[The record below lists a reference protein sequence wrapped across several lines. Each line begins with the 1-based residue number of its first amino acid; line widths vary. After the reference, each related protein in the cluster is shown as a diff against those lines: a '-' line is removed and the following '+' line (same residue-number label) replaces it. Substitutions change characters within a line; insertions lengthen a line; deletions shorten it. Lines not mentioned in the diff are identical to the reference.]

1 MAEITV
7 KHLGLKITIEGKF
20 GRLSEQDLYT
30 QAVVSLIRK
39 AKIKEWQSRLEE
51 ANETD
56 DEDRDELDDCI
67 PSPLRELLRER
78 TDDEDRDALDEFCS
92 AVFIAVA
99 HLYRAED
106 NYSDDKQDKAEKIGE
121 LSIPEND
128 SMFGALL
135 GILSNLGNIH
145 GMMLGG
151 DIIAEEPK
159 DLN

>member
-20 GRLSEQDLYT
+20 GGLSEQDLYT
-30 QAVVSLIRK
+30 QAVVSLIKK
-39 AKIKEWQSRLEE
+39 AKIKQWQSQFEE
-51 ANETD
+51 ADETD
-56 DEDRDELDDCI
+56 DEDRDV
-67 PSPLRELLRER
+67 
-78 TDDEDRDALDEFCS
+78 LDEFCS

-106 NYSDDKQDKAEKIGE
+106 NYTEDKQVKTEKIGN

-135 GILSNLGNIH
+135 GIISNLGNIR
-145 GMMLGG
+145 GMILGG
-151 DIIAEEPK
+151 DIRAEEPQ

>member
-20 GRLSEQDLYT
+20 GGLSEQDLYT

-39 AKIKEWQSRLEE
+39 AKIKEWQSRFDE
-51 ANETD
+51 AVETD
-56 DEDRDELDDCI
+56 DEDRDVLDDLL

-106 NYSDDKQDKAEKIGE
+106 TYPDDKPVKTEKIGE
-121 LSIPEND
+121 LTIPEND
-128 SMFGALL
+128 SIFGALL
-135 GILSNLGNIH
+135 GIISNLGNIR
-145 GMMLGG
+145 GMLLGG
-151 DIIAEEPK
+151 DIRAEEPK

>member
-20 GRLSEQDLYT
+20 GGLSEQDLYT

-39 AKIKEWQSRLEE
+39 AKIKEWQSYCEE
-51 ANETD
+51 ADETG
-56 DEDRDELDDCI
+56 DEDRDVLDECI
-67 PSPLRELLRER
+67 PSPLRELLRDR
-78 TDDEDRDALDEFCS
+78 TDDEDRDVLDEFCS
-92 AVFIAVA
+92 AVLIAVA

-106 NYSDDKQDKAEKIGE
+106 NYTEDKQVKTEKIGN

-128 SMFGALL
+128 SIFGALL
-135 GILSNLGNIH
+135 GIITNLGNIR
-145 GMMLGG
+145 GMLLGG
-151 DIIAEEPK
+151 DIRAEEPK

>member
-1 MAEITV
+1 MAEIIV

-20 GRLSEQDLYT
+20 GGLSEQDLYT

-39 AKIKEWQSRLEE
+39 AKIKEWQRRFDE
-51 ANETD
+51 AGETD
-56 DEDRDELDDCI
+56 DEDSDALDDCI

-78 TDDEDRDALDEFCS
+78 TEDEDRDALDEFCS
-92 AVFIAVA
+92 AVFVAVA

-106 NYSDDKQDKAEKIGE
+106 KYADDKQDKAEKIGE
-121 LSIPEND
+121 LSLPEND

-135 GILSNLGNIH
+135 GILSNLGHIH

-151 DIIAEEPK
+151 DILAEEPK

>member
-20 GRLSEQDLYT
+20 GGLSEQDLYT

-39 AKIKEWQSRLEE
+39 AEIKQWQSHSDEADKTGEE
-51 ANETD
+51 E
-56 DEDRDELDDCI
+56 RDV
-67 PSPLRELLRER
+67 
-78 TDDEDRDALDEFCS
+78 LDEFCS
-92 AVFIAVA
+92 AVLIAVA

-106 NYSDDKQDKAEKIGE
+106 NPTEDNRVKTEKIGN

-135 GILSNLGNIH
+135 GILTNLGNIRS
-145 GMMLGG
+145 GMILGG
-151 DIIAEEPK
+151 DIRAEEPK

>member
-20 GRLSEQDLYT
+20 GGLSEQDLYT

-39 AKIKEWQSRLEE
+39 AKIKEWQSQCDE
-51 ANETD
+51 ADETD
-56 DEDRDELDDCI
+56 DEDRDV
-67 PSPLRELLRER
+67 
-78 TDDEDRDALDEFCS
+78 LDEFCS
-92 AVFIAVA
+92 AVLIAVA
-99 HLYRAED
+99 HLYRSED
-106 NYSDDKQDKAEKIGE
+106 NLTEDKQVKTEKIGN

-135 GILSNLGNIH
+135 GILSNLGNIRS
-145 GMMLGG
+145 GMILGG
-151 DIIAEEPK
+151 DIRAEEPK

>member
-20 GRLSEQDLYT
+20 GGLSEQDLYT

-39 AKIKEWQSRLEE
+39 AKIKEWQSYCEE
-51 ANETD
+51 ADETG
-56 DEDRDELDDCI
+56 DEDRDV
-67 PSPLRELLRER
+67 
-78 TDDEDRDALDEFCS
+78 LDEFCS
-92 AVFIAVA
+92 AVLIAVA

-106 NYSDDKQDKAEKIGE
+106 TYTEDEQAKTEKIGN

-128 SMFGALL
+128 SIFGALL
-135 GILSNLGNIH
+135 GIITNLGNIR
-145 GMMLGG
+145 GMILGG
-151 DIIAEEPK
+151 DIRAEEPK